1 MVKRAYRYR
10 FYPTPEQACNLAQTF
25 GCCRFVYNY
34 ALSTRKRAY
43 FDHGIKIKT
52 SQLSAAI
59 TALKKKE
66 GTVWLREA
74 SSVPLQQALRH
85 LDAAYT
91 NFFEGRADYPT
102 FKKKHKGQSATYTD
116 NAFTWRAG
124 KLTLAKQK
132 EPLDIVWSRP
142 LPEEARISSVTVS
155 KDPSERYFISILV
168 EEGIGTLPMTNK
180 VVGVDLGLKSLLIT
194 SEGETIPNPKHLSS
208 YEKKLKRAQRNH
220 ARKKKGSKNREKARK
235 KVARLHAKVADTRR
249 DYQHKVTTTLIRE
262 NQVICVED
270 LHVAGMLKNHCL
282 AKALSDAGWGEIVR
296 QLEYKAKWYGRAVVK
311 IDRWEPTSKTCSAC
325 GYKLESLTLD
335 VREWVC
341 PECGVCH
348 DRDRN
353 AACNILAAGLAVVS
367 ACGESVRPVASK
379 GVQAALDETGR
390 LSREGENP
398 LPFRHGE

>member
-1 MVKRAYRYR
+1 
-10 FYPTPEQACNLAQTF
+10 
-25 GCCRFVYNY
+25 
-34 ALSTRKRAY
+34 
-43 FDHGIKIKT
+43 
-52 SQLSAAI
+52 
-59 TALKKKE
+59 
-66 GTVWLREA
+66 
-74 SSVPLQQALRH
+74 
-85 LDAAYT
+85 
-91 NFFEGRADYPT
+91 
-102 FKKKHKGQSATYTD
+102 
-116 NAFTWRAG
+116 
-124 KLTLAKQK
+124 
-132 EPLDIVWSRP
+132 
-142 LPEEARISSVTVS
+142 
-155 KDPSERYFISILV
+155 
-168 EEGIGTLPMTNK
+168 
-180 VVGVDLGLKSLLIT
+180 
-194 SEGETIPNPKHLSS
+194 
-208 YEKKLKRAQRNH
+208 
-220 ARKKKGSKNREKARK
+220 
-235 KVARLHAKVADTRR
+235 
-249 DYQHKVTTTLIRE
+249 
-262 NQVICVED
+262 
-270 LHVAGMLKNHCL
+270 MLKNHCL